1 MSTLWLIHGQFT
13 INTLEIH
20 RKFKIYSK
28 KAFLL
33 EPSYHKFCSSSK
45 NEFLILYKGDLAD
58 PEIQSVPGTF
68 TLVGHRHL
76 MKADEPC

>member
-1 MSTLWLIHGQFT
+1 MSTLWLIHGQST

-28 KAFLL
+28 KVFLL
-33 EPSYHKFCSSSK
+33 EPNYHKLCSSSR
-45 NEFLILYKGDLAD
+45 NEFLILCKEDLAE

-68 TLVGHRHL
+68 TLD
-76 MKADEPC
+76 KA